1 MICGPKREES
11 RLMRE
16 KVGAHYR
23 KYREEEGENSDF
35 EEADNQQ
42 EDPKE
47 KWLKDVKEDPYIREA
62 VNIVGDIIR
71 IFKEVKT
78 RREPFLYRHFERT
91 VRDKNVLE
99 KERERC

>member
-1 MICGPKREES
+1 
-11 RLMRE
+11 MRE

-23 KYREEEGENSDF
+23 KYREEQGEDPDF
-35 EEADNQQ
+35 EEPEIDL

-71 IFKEVKT
+71 
-78 RREPFLYRHFERT
+78 YS
-91 VRDKNVLE
+91 E
-99 KERERC
+99 K